1 MSDFKLNILGCGSA
15 TPSLRHLPACQI
27 IDYRG
32 SLMMID
38 CGEGAQLS
46 MRRQRLRFSRLNHI
60 FISHLH
66 GDHCLGLP
74 GLLSTLALQDKGGT
88 VTVHTF
94 ADGVKIFSEIMDFF
108 CRERPFD
115 LQFNVVD
122 PTRRQTV
129 LDLPGLAVEA
139 IPLRHRVPCVGYIFR
154 EKPKPRHLRGDMVK
168 FLDIPVSKLHDIKC
182 GADYAAPDGRV
193 FANDMLTTPADPA
206 ISYAYCSDTVFT
218 PSLAREVEGVDWL
231 YHEATYTDE
240 ASVRARERYHST
252 ASEAARIAADAHVG
266 HLLLGHFSKAYTDE
280 STHLAEAR
288 AIFPSTTVCDEGMIV
303 DLGQRHDRDR
313 SLARVR

>member
-15 TPSLRHLPACQI
+15 TPSLRHLPACQV

-46 MRRQRLRFSRLNHI
+46 MRRQRLKFSRLNHI

-115 LQFNVVD
+115 LQFNVGRPQHGARPCSTCRD
-122 PTRRQTV
+122 SRSRPYRCATAC
-129 LDLPGLAVEA
+129 PALATSSA
-139 IPLRHRVPCVGYIFR
+139 
-154 EKPKPRHLRGDMVK
+154 K
-168 FLDIPVSKLHDIKC
+168 SQ
-182 GADYAAPDGRV
+182 
-193 FANDMLTTPADPA
+193 NPA
-206 ISYAYCSDTVFT
+206 IC
-218 PSLAREVEGVDWL
+218 
-231 YHEATYTDE
+231 
-240 ASVRARERYHST
+240 
-252 ASEAARIAADAHVG
+252 AAIW
-266 HLLLGHFSKAYTDE
+266 
-280 STHLAEAR
+280 
-288 AIFPSTTVCDEGMIV
+288 
-303 DLGQRHDRDR
+303 
-313 SLARVR
+313 

>member
-15 TPSLRHLPACQI
+15 TPSLRHLPACQVI
-27 IDYRG
+27 YYRG

-46 MRRQRLRFSRLNHI
+46 MRRQRLKFSRLNHI

-94 ADGVKIFSEIMDFF
+94 ADGVKIFSEIMEFF
-108 CRERPFD
+108 CRERPF
-115 LQFNVVD
+115 
-122 PTRRQTV
+122 
-129 LDLPGLAVEA
+129 DLPGLAVEA

-154 EKPKPRHLRGDMVK
+154 EKSKPRHLRGDMVK
-168 FLDIPVSKLHDIKC
+168 FLDIPVSQLHDIKY
-182 GADYAAPDGRV
+182 GADYTAPDGRILEK
-193 FANDMLTTPADPA
+193 DMLTTPAAPA
-206 ISYAYCSDTVFT
+206 ISYAYCSDTVLT

-252 ASEAARIAADAHVG
+252 ASEAARIAADAPVG
-266 HLLLGHFSKAYTDE
+266 PLLLGHFSKAYTDE

-288 AIFPSTTVCDEGMIV
+288 AIFPSTTVCTEGQV
-303 DLGQRHDRDR
+303 FDLANPEIR
-313 SLARVR
+313 